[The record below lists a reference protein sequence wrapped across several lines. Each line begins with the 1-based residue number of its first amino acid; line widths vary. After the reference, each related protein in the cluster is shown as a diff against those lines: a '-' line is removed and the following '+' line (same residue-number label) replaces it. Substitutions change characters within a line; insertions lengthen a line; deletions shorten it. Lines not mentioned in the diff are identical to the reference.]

1 MENLSFGEMFRL
13 EAALDSNVREYVN
26 PETALGNI
34 PLRRYA
40 RVAIIVVN
48 GNDLYIYIY
57 SYIVLMMI
65 MIMI

>member
-40 RVAIIVVN
+40 GVAIIVVN
-48 GNDLYIYIY
+48 GNDLYTY
-57 SYIVLMMI
+57 SVNDDHDLD
-65 MIMI
+65 

>member
-40 RVAIIVVN
+40 GEAIIVVN
-48 GNDLYIYIY
+48 GNDLCI
-57 SYIVLMMI
+57 L
-65 MIMI
+65 

>member
-26 PETALGNI
+26 PGTALGNI

-40 RVAIIVVN
+40 GVAIIVVN
-48 GNDLYIYIY
+48 GNDLYIYI
-57 SYIVLMMI
+57 VLMMI

>member
-1 MENLSFGEMFRL
+1 MFRL

-40 RVAIIVVN
+40 GVAIIVVN
-48 GNDLYIYIY
+48 GNDLYTY
-57 SYIVLMMI
+57 SVNDDHDLD
-65 MIMI
+65 

>member
-40 RVAIIVVN
+40 GVAIIVVN
-48 GNDLYIYIY
+48 GNDLYIYI
-57 SYIVLMMI
+57 VLMMI

>member
-26 PETALGNI
+26 PETSLGNI

-40 RVAIIVVN
+40 GVAIIVVN
-48 GNDLYIYIY
+48 GNDLYTYIQGDFFNW
-57 SYIVLMMI
+57 SRPEKF
-65 MIMI
+65 

>member
-13 EAALDSNVREYVN
+13 EAALDNNVRENVN

-40 RVAIIVVN
+40 GVAIIVVN
-48 GNDLYIYIY
+48 GNDLYIYI
-57 SYIVLMMI
+57 
-65 MIMI
+65 

>member
-26 PETALGNI
+26 PDTALGNI

-40 RVAIIVVN
+40 GEAIIVVN
-48 GNDLYIYIY
+48 GNDLYILYTIYIY
-57 SYIVLMMI
+57 IYIYI
-65 MIMI
+65 

>member
-26 PETALGNI
+26 PETSLGNI

-40 RVAIIVVN
+40 GEAIIVVN
-48 GNDLYIYIY
+48 GNDLYILYTIYIY
-57 SYIVLMMI
+57 IYIYI
-65 MIMI
+65 